1 MPSTSWTPRKAGG
14 IIQSEYKG
22 LKTCRTNGVG
32 SSLGLKASEPGMLRV
47 GEDWCP
53 LSLSSL
59 ARRVIFFFPLP
70 FVLFSLSRIGCCP
83 SISGRSSC
91 FTDNSDTHFI
101 QQHPYLQT
109 YPHVMLSQIFGHL
122 VIQLR
127 WHLEL
132 TLTGDKVWRGGTL
145 FYSPISESQSFS
157 GPKLSISFPS
167 HQSLER
173 VGVEY
178 FLLGWL
184 IFGSDKIV
192 FLRAGLVRWERSD
205 SYFKFYYVAKWW
217 LFSFLERSTGNF

>member
-1 MPSTSWTPRKAGG
+1 MQGNIRVFQRSRINRRLCVYVNACVCLCVCVYGGGVLYGIDPCNFRDLAYNVPSTSWTPRKAGG

-127 WHLEL
+127 
-132 TLTGDKVWRGGTL
+132 
-145 FYSPISESQSFS
+145 
-157 GPKLSISFPS
+157 
-167 HQSLER
+167 
-173 VGVEY
+173 
-178 FLLGWL
+178 
-184 IFGSDKIV
+184 
-192 FLRAGLVRWERSD
+192 
-205 SYFKFYYVAKWW
+205 
-217 LFSFLERSTGNF
+217 